1 MPKEKKDYW
10 NDLGSQL
17 WRTVIN
23 KGEIYYPPKLR
34 GKVEYH
40 IKKNGRV
47 VIRPVTRK
55 KHEKKKKL

>member
-1 MPKEKKDYW
+1 MEKDKKDYW

-23 KGEIYYPPKLR
+23 KGEIFYPEGLR

-40 IKKNGRV
+40 IKKNGQV
-47 VIRPVTRK
+47 VLRK
-55 KHEKKKKL
+55 VKHGKKKKNK